1 MTAIS
6 IAALALAL
14 AILVRPGNSL
24 VTARLAALQPPGPST
39 PARGRTPPLPILAAL
54 AVALLPPVLD
64 GGPVGL
70 ALSVPAGL
78 ATFAGSRWLLRR
90 TSAAVQRRARAP
102 DALLLAA
109 SWDLLAACLRGG
121 LPVPAAIRAIA
132 GEVPEPAAGAL
143 HHTAE
148 LLALGADPVAAW
160 APALAEPS
168 TAELARGARRSARSG
183 AALAAVAEGL
193 ATTVRSGADDLAEAR
208 AQRAAVAVTGP
219 LGLCF
224 LPAFLC
230 IGVVPVVIGL
240 ATRLLATL

>member
-1 MTAIS
+1 MTAMS

-14 AILVRPGNSL
+14 AVLVRPGNGL
-24 VTARLAALQPPGPST
+24 VAARLAALQPPIPEL
-39 PARGRTPPLPILAAL
+39 PKRARIPTLPTLAAL
-54 AVALLPPVLD
+54 TVALLPPVLD
-64 GGPVGL
+64 GGPVGV
-70 ALSVPAGL
+70 ALSLPTGIAVFVGC
-78 ATFAGSRWLLRR
+78 RWLLRR
-90 TSAAVQRRARAP
+90 TPANHRRARAP
-102 DALLLAA
+102 DALLLAS

-230 IGVVPVVIGL
+230 VGVVPVVIGL
-240 ATRLLATL
+240 ATRLMATW

>member
-1 MTAIS
+1 MTAMS
-6 IAALALAL
+6 IAALALAFAVL
-14 AILVRPGNSL
+14 IRPGAAL
-24 VTARLAALQPPGPST
+24 VTARLAAFQPPAVDVG
-39 PARGRTPPLPILAAL
+39 RGEVLPIVAA
-54 AVALLPPVLD
+54 VSIALLPVVLS
-64 GGPVGL
+64 GGPAGILLGL
-70 ALSVPAGL
+70 PLGL
-78 ATFAGSRWLLRR
+78 GAFAGCRWLLRR
-90 TSAAVQRRARAP
+90 SGRRRARAP
-102 DALLLAA
+102 DSLLLAS

-121 LPVPAAIRAIA
+121 LPVPAAVRAIA
-132 GEVPEPAAGAL
+132 ADVPEPAAEAL
-143 HHTAE
+143 RHTAE

-193 ATTVRSGADDLAEAR
+193 AAAVRSGADDLAEAK

-240 ATRLLATL
+240 ATRLMATW